1 MLPLP
6 EPVALRAIREE
17 FTVEIARDADALL
30 EAYRLR
36 HQVYCLER
44 KFEFIQ
50 PGVDIE
56 TDEFDE
62 RTGHVLIRSRS
73 DDQVVGTVRLILP
86 DVELPELSFPM
97 QRVCARGLLNR
108 LPISE
113 TAEVSRFALSK
124 VRRAESGAS
133 LGLLRLS
140 LVQGLVMLSR
150 EMGVTHWCAMMEP
163 TLLRLLRMTSIYF
176 RALGPLVE
184 HHGLRQPAYNSL
196 DEIFGRMFD
205 EQPSVWDFITDG
217 GRLWPAPS
225 SVPDLHPALVASRL
239 PGLPCYGNGR
249 ITGAM
254 SYSMLCLVCHVGGL
268 PGLPQKK
275 KPCYLN

>member
-1 MLPLP
+1 MLSLP

-17 FTVEIARDADALL
+17 FSVEIARDGDALL

-44 KFEFIQ
+44 KFEPTQ

-62 RTGHVLIRSRS
+62 RTRHVLIRSRS

-86 DVELPELSFPM
+86 DLDAPELSFPM
-97 QRVCARGLLNR
+97 QRVCAPGLLNR

-124 VRRAESGAS
+124 VRRAESCAS

-150 EMGVTHWCAMMEP
+150 EVGVTHWCAMMEP
-163 TLLRLLRMTSIYF
+163 TLLRLLRMTSIHF
-176 RALGPLVE
+176 RPLGSLVD
-184 HHGLRQPAYNSL
+184 HHGLRQPAYNSV
-196 DEIFGRMFD
+196 DEIFGRMFE
-205 EQPSVWDFITDG
+205 EQPSAWNFITDG
-217 GRLWPAPS
+217 GRLWPAPNMVS
-225 SVPDLHPALVASRL
+225 S
-239 PGLPCYGNGR
+239 
-249 ITGAM
+249 
-254 SYSMLCLVCHVGGL
+254 SYSAQVANSGSQAYAAMEMAG
-268 PGLPQKK
+268 
-275 KPCYLN
+275 